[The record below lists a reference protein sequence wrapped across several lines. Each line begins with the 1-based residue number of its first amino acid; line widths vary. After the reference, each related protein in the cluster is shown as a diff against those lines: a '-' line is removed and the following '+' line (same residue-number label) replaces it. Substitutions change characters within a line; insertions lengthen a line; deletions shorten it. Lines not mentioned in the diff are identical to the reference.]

1 MPWIEDFKPKQRID
15 DHLQLPIK
23 AHHLID
29 HTSKAWDEDMV
40 KEIFSPEVAQAILTI
55 LIPHH
60 PRQDRL
66 IWLPDPKGTF
76 TIKYVHH
83 VAFTQ
88 VCDGSPINSL
98 WKNLWKVRL
107 SKRLK
112 MLLWRI
118 RANAIP
124 TGENLQ

>member
-23 AHHLID
+23 AHHLIG
-29 HTSKAWDEDMV
+29 HTFKAWDEDMV

-76 TIKYVHH
+76 TIKMFIVWHLPKF
-83 VAFTQ
+83 VMEAQLTPF
-88 VCDGSPINSL
+88 G
-98 WKNLWKVRL
+98 
-107 SKRLK
+107 
-112 MLLWRI
+112 RI
-118 RANAIP
+118 Y
-124 TGENLQ
+124 GK

>member
-1 MPWIEDFKPKQRID
+1 
-15 DHLQLPIK
+15 
-23 AHHLID
+23 
-29 HTSKAWDEDMV
+29 MV
-40 KEIFSPEVAQAILTI
+40 KEIFSLEATQAILTI
-55 LIPHH
+55 PITHH
-60 PRQDRL
+60 PKQDRL

-76 TIKYVHH
+76 TIKSVHR

-88 VCDGSPINSL
+88 VCDGSPINSF

-118 RANAIP
+118 GANVIP
-124 TGENLQ
+124 TGENL